1 MARLSQFAADRR
13 HTVGELAIAWLLG
26 NPLVCSVIAGA
37 MKPEQVAANVKG
49 AEWHLTPKEM
59 LEIKALLDGPA
70 DSMGG

>member
-1 MARLSQFAADRR
+1 MEFRD
-13 HTVGELAIAWLLG
+13 LG
-26 NPLVCSVIAGA
+26 RSVL
-37 MKPEQVAANVKG
+37 QVTTLGLGTNSFGHRIG